1 MQHEIDLGRWFAAD
15 ERDNSVLL
23 TSGSGPG
30 MWISVHEDSSNS
42 ATIEFDAFNGMND
55 GYTYFN
61 LNNLHWFC
69 EAANNISRILTFA
82 KEMIIRHTVDRFYDF
97 QCRNQLPTST
107 DNAVYLSS

>member
-1 MQHEIDLGRWFAAD
+1 MQHEIDLGIWFDTD
-15 ERDNSVLL
+15 ERNNRVLL

-42 ATIEFDAFNGMND
+42 ATIEFDAFSGMNN

-69 EAANNISRILTFA
+69 EAGNEIYGILTFA
-82 KEMIIRHTVDRFYDF
+82 KEMMIRHTVDRFYDF
-97 QCRNQLPTST
+97 HCRNQSPTST
-107 DNAVYLSS
+107 DNSVYLSS